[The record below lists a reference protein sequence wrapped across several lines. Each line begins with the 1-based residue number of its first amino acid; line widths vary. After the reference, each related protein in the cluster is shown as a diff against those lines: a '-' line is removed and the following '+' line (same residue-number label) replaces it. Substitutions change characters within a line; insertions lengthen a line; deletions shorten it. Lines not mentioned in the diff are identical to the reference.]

1 MFEVDAISVRYEQ
14 KDAIKNFSFYVKE
27 GEIVSIIGPNGSGKS
42 TLLKAISGAIPY
54 YKGRV
59 LIEGINLKSMK
70 SKQIAQKM
78 CMLSQRNQAPDDMK
92 VKDLVSYGRLP
103 HKRWFERL
111 NDEDMEIVNW
121 ALEKTHLTSYR
132 GRRVASLSGGE
143 SQRAW
148 IAMALAQRPKILLL
162 DEPTT
167 YLDIS
172 HQHEVLELVRELN
185 REMGMTVL
193 MVLHDLNQASHYSDR
208 IVVVRSGEKE
218 MLGTPKEV
226 MTQEMIRQVY
236 QMNAE
241 IQYGSMEG
249 KPRIHLLSTAR

>member
-92 VKDLVSYGRLP
+92 VKDLVSYEMT
-103 HKRWFERL
+103 HKRCLKRL
-111 NDEDMEIVNW
+111 MM
-121 ALEKTHLTSYR
+121 KTWKL
-132 GRRVASLSGGE
+132 
-143 SQRAW
+143 
-148 IAMALAQRPKILLL
+148 
-162 DEPTT
+162 
-167 YLDIS
+167 
-172 HQHEVLELVRELN
+172 
-185 REMGMTVL
+185 
-193 MVLHDLNQASHYSDR
+193 
-208 IVVVRSGEKE
+208 
-218 MLGTPKEV
+218 
-226 MTQEMIRQVY
+226 
-236 QMNAE
+236 
-241 IQYGSMEG
+241 
-249 KPRIHLLSTAR
+249 